1 MSKEKFYTLRVDDH
15 IVYEKTYQV
24 KAHSIKEA
32 REKFKSGDWF
42 DAQQDDLFN
51 YLAKSVIKKV
61 EVDK

>member
-24 KAHSIKEA
+24 KAHSITAA

-42 DAQQDDLFN
+42 DVKEDAQTYF
-51 YLAKSVIKKV
+51 YKSVIKKV

>member
-1 MSKEKFYTLRVDDH
+1 MSKQKIYTLRVDDH

-24 KAHSIKEA
+24 KAHSITEA